1 MKFEA
6 EVNAFLAQAHA
17 LGLRIILVGGAA
29 VNHHG
34 YKRHSADVDLWIEP
48 SKTNFDILLKV
59 LHTLGYGVEELPVKV
74 LDAEQNITIKISPEQ
89 EIELI
94 TRFNPG
100 CSFGEAWERCVFGE
114 IAGVPVARYH
124 VLALDDLIASKVKS
138 GRPKDLLDVLEL
150 RRRAAPTDPAPPA

>member
-1 MKFEA
+1 MRFEA
-6 EVNAFLAQAHA
+6 EVNAFLAKAQE
-17 LGLRIILVGGAA
+17 LGLRTILVGGAA

-48 SKTNFDILLKV
+48 SRTNFDKLLAV
-59 LHTLGYGVEELPVKV
+59 LNALGYGVEELPDKV

-100 CSFGEAWERCVFGE
+100 CTFDEAWERCVFGE
-114 IAGVPVARYH
+114 VSGVQVARYR
-124 VLALDDLIASKVKS
+124 VLALDDLINSKVTS

-150 RRRAAPTDPAPPA
+150 KRIHGMSGA